1 MKVAV
6 YGRQFTEEF
15 DHSIR
20 ELVKVLIDQGHEI
33 IFFKKFLEFLH
44 TRPAVDADFKTFEFH
59 NDLIGCDLLIS
70 IGGDGTLLDTVTM
83 VRDSGIPIL
92 GVNTG
97 RLGFLSNVSTEDIE
111 TALKAV
117 NEGRVVADNRS
128 LIQIYA
134 EGIDLGEF
142 PFALNE
148 VTIHKKDDASMVT
161 VHAYLENKFINTY
174 WADGL
179 IVATPTGSTAYSLSC
194 GGPIVTPD
202 SENIIMTPIAPH
214 NLNVRPLVLPNNK
227 QVRLRADGRSS
238 EYLLT
243 LDSRSF
249 ALPGSVDVVLSN
261 APFKITLLNLEHQ
274 HFFQTIRNKMMWGID
289 RRN

>member
-20 ELVKVLIDQGHEI
+20 EMVNELVGQGHEV
-33 IFFKKFLEFLH
+33 IFFKKFLDFYLS
-44 TRPAVDADFKTFEFH
+44 RPGVTGDFKTFEH
-59 NDLIGCDLLIS
+59 HQNLTDCNLLIS
-70 IGGDGTLLDTVTM
+70 IGGDGTILDTVTM
-83 VRDSGIPIL
+83 VRDSGVPIL
-92 GVNTG
+92 GINTG
-97 RLGFLSNVSTEDIE
+97 RLGFLSNVSTDEIRL
-111 TALKAV
+111 ALQAV
-117 NEGRVVADNRS
+117 NEGRVESDKRS
-128 LIQIYA
+128 LIHVRA
-134 EGIDLGEF
+134 EGIDFGDF

-161 VHAYLENKFINTY
+161 VHAYLENNFINTY

-202 SENIIMTPIAPH
+202 SENVIMTPIAPH
-214 NLNVRPLVLPNNK
+214 NLNVRPLVLPNKK
-227 QVRLRADGRSS
+227 QIRLRADGRSS

-249 ALPGSVDVVLSN
+249 SLPGSVDVELTK
-261 APFKITLLNLEHQ
+261 APFQITLLNLEGQ

>member
-15 DHSIR
+15 DQSIR

-33 IFFKKFLEFLH
+33 IFFKKFLDFLRD
-44 TRPAVDADFKTFEFH
+44 RPAVTADFRTFEFH
-59 NDLIGCDLLIS
+59 QDLIGCDLLVS

-111 TALKAV
+111 TALRAV

-128 LIQIYA
+128 LIQIHA
-134 EGIDLGEF
+134 DGIDLGEF

>member
-15 DHSIR
+15 DQSIR

-33 IFFKKFLEFLH
+33 ILFKKFLEFLRD
-44 TRPAVDADFKTFEFH
+44 RPAVTADFRTFEFH
-59 NDLIGCDLLIS
+59 QDLIGCDLLVS

-128 LIQIYA
+128 LIQIHA
-134 EGIDLGEF
+134 DGIDLGEF

-249 ALPGSVDVVLSN
+249 ALPSSVEVVLSS

>member
-15 DHSIR
+15 DQSIR

-33 IFFKKFLEFLH
+33 IFFKKFLDFLRD
-44 TRPAVDADFKTFEFH
+44 RPAVTADFRTFEFH
-59 NDLIGCDLLIS
+59 QDLIGCDLLVS

-111 TALKAV
+111 TALRAV

-128 LIQIYA
+128 LIQIHA
-134 EGIDLGEF
+134 DGIDLGEF

-261 APFKITLLNLEHQ
+261 APFIITLLNLEHQ

>member
-15 DHSIR
+15 DQSIR
-20 ELVKVLIDQGHEI
+20 ELVEVLIEQGHEI

-44 TRPAVDADFKTFEFH
+44 SRPAVTANFKTFEFH
-59 NDLIGCDLLIS
+59 RDLIGCDLLVS

-92 GVNTG
+92 GINTG
-97 RLGFLSNVSTEDIE
+97 RLGFLSNVSTDDIE
-111 TALKAV
+111 AALKAV
-117 NEGRVVADNRS
+117 IEGRVVADNRS
-128 LIQIYA
+128 LIQIHA

-202 SENIIMTPIAPH
+202 SENVIMTPIAPH

-227 QVRLRADGRSS
+227 QIRLQADGRSS

-249 ALPGSVDVVLSN
+249 SLPGSVDVVLSN

>member
-1 MKVAV
+1 
-6 YGRQFTEEF
+6 
-15 DHSIR
+15 
-20 ELVKVLIDQGHEI
+20 
-33 IFFKKFLEFLH
+33 
-44 TRPAVDADFKTFEFH
+44 
-59 NDLIGCDLLIS
+59 
-70 IGGDGTLLDTVTM
+70 
-83 VRDSGIPIL
+83 
-92 GVNTG
+92 
-97 RLGFLSNVSTEDIE
+97 LGFLSNVSTEDIE

-128 LIQIYA
+128 LIQIHA
-134 EGIDLGEF
+134 DGIDLGEF

-249 ALPGSVDVVLSN
+249 ALPSSVEVVLSS